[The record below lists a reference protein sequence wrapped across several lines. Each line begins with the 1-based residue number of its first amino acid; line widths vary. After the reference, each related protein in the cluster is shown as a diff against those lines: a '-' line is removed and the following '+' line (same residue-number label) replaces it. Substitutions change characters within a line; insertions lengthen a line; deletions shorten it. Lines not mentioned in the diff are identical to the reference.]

1 MTPSQPEHRTEL
13 TRAVS
18 RAARRQ
24 ADEYSGDAD
33 RPLGSYAAVL
43 GVYGVVVAGLAG
55 VVHLTGRRLPRR
67 LAPYDLVLATVA
79 THKVSRR
86 LAKDPVASPL
96 RAPFTRFAGTTGP
109 AELKEEVRG
118 TGVRKAVGELIT
130 CPFCLSQWVATAFV
144 FGLVLAPRTTRLVA
158 ATFTVLAGSDF
169 LQFVYASAE
178 QRAQG

>member
-1 MTPSQPEHRTEL
+1 MTSEPEHRTEP
-13 TRAVS
+13 RGAVG
-18 RAARRQ
+18 RAARKQ
-24 ADEYSGDAD
+24 AEEYSQGED
-33 RPLGSYAAVL
+33 RPLGSYAAVI
-43 GVYGVVVAGLAG
+43 GAYAVVVAGLAG
-55 VVHLTGRRLPRR
+55 VVRLTGRKLPRR
-67 LAPYDLVLATVA
+67 IAIYDLVLATVA

-144 FGLVLAPRTTRLVA
+144 FGLVLAPRVTRLVA
-158 ATFTVLAGSDF
+158 ATFSVLAGSDF
-169 LQFVYASAE
+169 LQFVYARAE